1 MKTVKNAVMT
11 TLQNNKK
18 LQRAMIEYM
27 KMIFMV
33 IVMIIKATIMMGTI
47 TLDIIIIMNTK
58 VSQWRQQYCMHY
70 VILKNNLADVIQSIG
85 LIISSLIIFFAGS
98 DKGK

>member
-1 MKTVKNAVMT
+1 MSMFMKTVKNAVMT

-58 VSQWRQQYCMHY
+58 VSQ
-70 VILKNNLADVIQSIG
+70 
-85 LIISSLIIFFAGS
+85 
-98 DKGK
+98 